1 VRASR
6 ASQLA
11 GWYVAL
17 LVPTL
22 YVKHR
27 FMLVLSRW
35 WVEGASTSALSDGEI
50 ASPASL
56 WFGHVAPPDLLE
68 VGGIVL
74 ALWLIGHG
82 WLRVRVAWLA
92 TLSVAVAVLFLG
104 LTLVSLGETGSL
116 LTREALVTAWR
127 WVLQDARAAAVTNRQ
142 LLLAAGAVLWVA
154 TPVAFASIL
163 GRLERAVPRLRLGI
177 PVLLVVLVAGAAV
190 VRPDAILLPFT
201 VSLSRGLWSSA
212 VIALMREADDRPTAT
227 ARSVR
232 ELQDSY
238 IDIVYPAGRPPA
250 APIVEIPE
258 SSRRL
263 HHVLL
268 VILETAP
275 RELYRLV
282 DNDALPTF
290 RAMSRHALVS
300 ERHYSAAPRTDL
312 ALYAIMSGTYP
323 RAGAPIYEFGRFR
336 TDGLATVLA
345 ARGYRST
352 YVDSITLKWN
362 VREEALAINDLGFP
376 RIVEE
381 GDAPLPPFSD
391 PFDAAV
397 ARERTSIS
405 LAHDAILDAERQG
418 QKALVAVATNLGH
431 FPWRAS
437 AASASDPPAA
447 KVAGLAAAF
456 DRLMAEELARLADA
470 GLSNEV
476 IVVIVGDHGLRFAP
490 EFESF
495 GVPIRHG
502 DLMFDVPLLIY
513 APAIFSEA
521 VRVPWATSHVDIEPT
536 LLDLLGVP
544 RDGLVLH
551 GENMLDRR
559 LADRVTLLPSGMY
572 PPMYPVD
579 GLSYRGQRFTWATAL
594 DRVRSHSAAPAAPPS
609 AESAALEP
617 HQVRDVLRRSR
628 RLFDETATH
637 FLAAAQPH

>member
-1 VRASR
+1 
-6 ASQLA
+6 
-11 GWYVAL
+11 
-17 LVPTL
+17 
-22 YVKHR
+22 
-27 FMLVLSRW
+27 
-35 WVEGASTSALSDGEI
+35 
-50 ASPASL
+50 
-56 WFGHVAPPDLLE
+56 
-68 VGGIVL
+68 
-74 ALWLIGHG
+74 
-82 WLRVRVAWLA
+82 
-92 TLSVAVAVLFLG
+92 
-104 LTLVSLGETGSL
+104 
-116 LTREALVTAWR
+116 VTAWR

-142 LLLAAGAVLWVA
+142 LLLGAGAVLWIA

-163 GRLERAVPRLRLGI
+163 GRLEQAVPRLRLVI
-177 PVLLVVLVAGAAV
+177 PLLLVGLVAGAAV
-190 VRPDAILLPFT
+190 IRPDAMALPLT

-212 VIALMREADDRPTAT
+212 VIAVMREADDRPTAA
-227 ARSVR
+227 ARSTQ

-238 IDIVYPAGRPPA
+238 IGLVYPAGRPPA
-250 APIVEIPE
+250 APIVEIPAA
-258 SSRRL
+258 SRRL
-263 HHVLL
+263 RHVLL

-275 RELYRLV
+275 REIYRLV
-282 DNDALPTF
+282 DNDDLPTF
-290 RAMSRHALVS
+290 REMSRHALVS

-312 ALYAIMSGTYP
+312 ALYSIMSGTYP
-323 RAGAPIYEFGRFR
+323 RAGAPLYEFGRFR
-336 TDGLATVLA
+336 TDGLATMLG
-345 ARGYRST
+345 ARGYVPT
-352 YVDSITLKWN
+352 YIDSITLKWN

-405 LAHDAILDAERQG
+405 LAHDAIMDAERRG

-431 FPWRAS
+431 FPWRAP
-437 AASASDPPAA
+437 AASASALPAA

-502 DLMFDVPLLIY
+502 DLMFNVPLLIY
-513 APAIFSEA
+513 APAVFKDA

-551 GENMLDRR
+551 GEQMLDRR

-579 GLSYRGQRFTWATAL
+579 GLSYRGERFTWETAL
-594 DRVRSHSAAPAAPPS
+594 DRVRSSSIAHSGEGSTGASDLSPD
-609 AESAALEP
+609 
-617 HQVRDVLRRSR
+617 QVRDILRRGR
-628 RLFDETATH
+628 RLFDETAAH
-637 FLAAAQPH
+637 FLAAASR